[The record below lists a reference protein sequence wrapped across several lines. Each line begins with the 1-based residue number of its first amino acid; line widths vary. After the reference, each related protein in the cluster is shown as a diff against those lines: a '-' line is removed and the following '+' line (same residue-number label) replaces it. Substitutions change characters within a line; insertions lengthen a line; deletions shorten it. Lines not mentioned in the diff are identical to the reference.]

1 MGNERRVRQQYPRH
15 KTQHLVTVAY
25 KDSDTDCWD
34 EGASF
39 GLRRLYANNTHAQRC
54 VRVENQPGKR
64 IDITEDFQ
72 IVEAKDCRKRILKSG
87 ARAPLDRRR
96 ALTA

>member
-1 MGNERRVRQQYPRH
+1 MKAPH
-15 KTQHLVTVAY
+15 
-25 KDSDTDCWD
+25 SD
-34 EGASF
+34 
-39 GLRRLYANNTHAQRC
+39 LRRLYANNTHAQRR

-96 ALTA
+96 ALTAWAMNEIVGFHGHDVPTAGCEY